1 MQQQKRNAGDSSPFD
16 FAQGQ
21 NDEHGC
27 GRGDL
32 PLAELLQFFDLADDE
47 VALEAAEAVDEED
60 AVEVVD
66 LVLHGA
72 GEKLFTFDLEP
83 VSVDILRAD
92 LDLGGAMDLL
102 ANLGEAEATLF
113 FELLALALDDLGI
126 DEDELLF
133 GILLEADVD
142 DGKPLRDAALRCG
155 EAEALR
161 GVHGR
166 EHLIDE
172 LLELRVEDGDGL
184 ARPGQHGVGPL
195 YDFMYLFQCL
205 AHCFAHLIRS
215 NLLAIAVE
223 VSLQFTQRV

>member
-21 NDEHGC
+21 NDEHCG

-32 PLAELLQFFDLADDE
+32 PLAELLQLLDLADDE
-47 VALEAAEAVDEED
+47 VAFQATQAVDEED

-142 DGKPLRDAALRCG
+142 DGEALRDADLLRG
-155 EAEALR
+155 DADALR
-161 GVHGR
+161 GVHAL

-172 LLELRVEDGDGL
+172 LLEHRVAVCDGL
-184 ARPGQHGVGPL
+184 ARPAHHGVGP
-195 YDFMYLFQCL
+195 
-205 AHCFAHLIRS
+205 
-215 NLLAIAVE
+215 
-223 VSLQFTQRV
+223 